1 MACEWIGSL
10 VTPEQ
15 RFYVLLSIISLISG
29 GMVFLFRL
37 LWKVSTQ
44 WTRTGDKLQQ
54 LAEEIHGL
62 VQQKEREHARLEKE
76 DDRLGKR
83 IERLENWTRRR
94 A

>member
-1 MACEWIGSL
+1 M
-10 VTPEQ
+10 TPEQ
-15 RFYVLLSIISLISG
+15 RFYILLSIVALVFSG
-29 GMVFLFRL
+29 VGVLVRL

-44 WTRTGDKLQQ
+44 WTRTGDKMQD

-62 VQQKEREHARLEKE
+62 IQQKEKEHTRLERE
-76 DDRLGKR
+76 DERLGKR